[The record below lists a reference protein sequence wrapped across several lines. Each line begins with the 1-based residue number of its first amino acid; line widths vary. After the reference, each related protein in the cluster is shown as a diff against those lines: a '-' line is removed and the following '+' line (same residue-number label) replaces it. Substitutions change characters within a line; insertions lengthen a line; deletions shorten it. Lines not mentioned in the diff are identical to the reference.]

1 MKQHRNEPMMLY
13 FPMAL
18 THGPL
23 VPTPEE
29 PKITTGK
36 DKFKAMVRYTDKL
49 VGRLVNTL
57 DELKIRDHTL
67 VIFTTDNGT
76 SGGMRGTVNGRRPSG
91 GKGSKFE
98 GGVCQPFI
106 VNCPGLVPGDRKTDA
121 LTDFSDLLPTFAE
134 LGQAKLPKGVMLD
147 GKSFAPLLLGRQT
160 TRRATGSWR
169 LATAPGGSTKTACAA
184 RTTSPTA
191 SFATSATKP
200 GWSTSQKS
208 PRCTTLKSI
217 RSSKIIYSTATSLST
232 WPR

>member
-23 VPTPEE
+23 VPTPDE

-106 VNCPGLVPGDRKTDA
+106 VNCPGLVPGARETDA
-121 LTDFSDLLPTFAE
+121 LPDFSDLLPTFAE
-134 LGQAKLPKGVMLD
+134 LGQAKLPKGVILD
-147 GKSFAPLLLGRQT
+147 GKSFAPLLLGRSDDSPRDWITALGHGAGRRDDDVRAVPDGGCRGQAVVPANKDAESDGAG
-160 TRRATGSWR
+160 RQRAT
-169 LATAPGGSTKTACAA
+169 
-184 RTTSPTA
+184 
-191 SFATSATKP
+191 
-200 GWSTSQKS
+200 
-208 PRCTTLKSI
+208 
-217 RSSKIIYSTATSLST
+217 
-232 WPR
+232 